1 MGKNVYFTFLDTKT
15 IHPPESIA
23 RKTILIE
30 LVMPI
35 MGNPGLHLCMMD
47 TMWLLVNLSVSNQYY
62 I

>member
-47 TMWLLVNLSVSNQYY
+47 TM
-62 I
+62 